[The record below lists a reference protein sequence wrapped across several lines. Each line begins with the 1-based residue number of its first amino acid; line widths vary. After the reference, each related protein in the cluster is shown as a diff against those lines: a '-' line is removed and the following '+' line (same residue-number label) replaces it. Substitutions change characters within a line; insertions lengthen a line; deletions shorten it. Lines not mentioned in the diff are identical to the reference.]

1 MSWKDILKDDEE
13 KMAGAVTTTSSP
25 AMFNISYS
33 KKKKKKKDDLLK
45 NEKKK
50 GDKDKKKKDEIDING
65 NPVDA
70 PNYSFP
76 SKYQQWK
83 TNCTNITDSDLETE
97 NVGNLYKFLKMHLK
111 TEDIIRDG
119 SRNKGRSGQ
128 GAIEF
133 LDKIDEIMEENRF
146 LTKAEAKLIS
156 QFADELEKYRNTG
169 KDVGGN
175 TEAFDPAFILFT
187 DKIKDPDT
195 GEVIEEIPVQGH
207 YKTDNYMGGEGKG
220 VDPSWLAGENP
231 PHLALFSK
239 KDTKFSKPKGLIE
252 IMREAEEELEVDKP
266 VGIRLDKIP
275 PKTPASELNKIES
288 VREYFDKVITNESL
302 WDSDGKLLTN
312 KLRRGLNATDLTL
325 GNRDQNLVRTL
336 AGMETGEDG
345 LLVFFA
351 TMRLTST
358 ATPVIDLV
366 DLALNR
372 KFGNKDKEAPN
383 GKPAW
388 QNTRRGGFDYREKG
402 EEAVVFNVSSVR
414 VARELAKIPQI
425 RRFAQGLLKK
435 ISLFD
440 EEDFRTSQAGKLLA
454 DKKFDL
460 SPSQK
465 KKVLQMFDKEDT
477 NPKTIQ
483 FKLTKGAMKALL
495 NQSVISR
502 TRDLQTMNAP
512 NTDKKI
518 VLKSM
523 WQQVLWRN

>member
-1 MSWKDILKDDEE
+1 MSWKNILKDDEE

-146 LTKAEAKLIS
+146 LTKAEAKLITE
-156 QFADELEKYRNTG
+156 FANELEKYRDTG
-169 KDVGGN
+169 KDAGGR

-195 GEVIEEIPVQGH
+195 GEVIEEKVVQGH
-207 YKTDNYMGGEGKG
+207 YKTDNYMGGEGRG
-220 VDPSWLAGENP
+220 VDPTWLAGENP
-231 PHLALFSK
+231 PHLALFSD

-266 VGIRLDKIP
+266 VGIRLDNIP
-275 PKTPASELNKIES
+275 PRTPASELNKIES
-288 VREYFDKVITNESL
+288 VREYFDKVVTNASL
-302 WDSDGKLLTN
+302 WNAGGRLLTR
-312 KLRRGLNATDLTL
+312 KVRSGLNATDLPL
-325 GNRDQNLVRTL
+325 GNRDQNLVRGL

-345 LLVFFA
+345 LLVFFNR
-351 TMRLTST
+351 MRLTST
-358 ATPVIDLV
+358 ATPVIGLV
-366 DLALNR
+366 DLALQR
-372 KFGNKDKEAPN
+372 KFGSKDKKAPN
-383 GKPAW
+383 GFRAW
-388 QNTRRGGFDYREKG
+388 QNDRRGGFDYRKTRREKFG
-402 EEAVVFNVSSVR
+402 ED
-414 VARELAKIPQI
+414 AK
-425 RRFAQGLLKK
+425 GNLDNK
-435 ISLFD
+435 
-440 EEDFRTSQAGKLLA
+440 
-454 DKKFDL
+454 
-460 SPSQK
+460 
-465 KKVLQMFDKEDT
+465 
-477 NPKTIQ
+477 
-483 FKLTKGAMKALL
+483 
-495 NQSVISR
+495 VIS
-502 TRDLQTMNAP
+502 
-512 NTDKKI
+512 K
-518 VLKSM
+518 M
-523 WQQVLWRN
+523 WQKNLWRR